1 MKTGVLGGTFDPI
14 HIGHLILANE
24 IREAAGLDNVLFVPA
39 YSPPHKTASDTAPG
53 EHRLQMVALAVADRP
68 SFEASDIELRR
79 GGVSYTVETIAE
91 LKRERPDD
99 ELYFIIGADTVPELV
114 SWHKI
119 EELVGLCRVLIGGRP
134 GHELRWEPL
143 EKVLPEQRVGE
154 LRSGVVV
161 TTPIGISSTCI
172 RSRIREGR
180 SIKYLVPREVEE
192 YIVEHS
198 LYAEAK

>member
-1 MKTGVLGGTFDPI
+1 MKTGVLGGSFDPI

-53 EHRLQMVALAVADRP
+53 EHRLQMVALAVADNP

-114 SWHKI
+114 PQ
-119 EELVGLCRVLIGGRP
+119 VVCQLCRQHCLANASHPV
-134 GHELRWEPL
+134 EPDNADR
-143 EKVLPEQRVGE
+143 LPAQQPLAQV
-154 LRSGVVV
+154 
-161 TTPIGISSTCI
+161 
-172 RSRIREGR
+172 
-180 SIKYLVPREVEE
+180 
-192 YIVEHS
+192 
-198 LYAEAK
+198 A